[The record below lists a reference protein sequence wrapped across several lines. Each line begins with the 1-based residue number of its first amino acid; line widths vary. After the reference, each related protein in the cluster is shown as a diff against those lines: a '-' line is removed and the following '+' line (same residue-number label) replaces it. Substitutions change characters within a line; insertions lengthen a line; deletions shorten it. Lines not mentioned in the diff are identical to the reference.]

1 MGFRKIYIHSHKK
14 SLGDLWL
21 TNNDPDWLVTVWL
34 ILETSQLNQK
44 HGAANVLGMQS
55 GSLFFS
61 LLIFQRKAYNKLMKG
76 L

>member
-1 MGFRKIYIHSHKK
+1 M
-14 SLGDLWL
+14 
-21 TNNDPDWLVTVWL
+21 TNKR

-76 L
+76 LYEITERILSMLMCIR